1 MFDCHLRTGTA
12 PPCFRRKSTKKSTGW
27 WFQRDEYSQYMENKN
42 KTEIIGIESWLV
54 GGFKH
59 SAKYEF
65 VNGDD
70 EIPN

>member
-1 MFDCHLRTGTA
+1 
-12 PPCFRRKSTKKSTGW
+12 
-27 WFQRDEYSQYMENKN
+27 MENKN

-70 EIPN
+70 EIPNWMEK